1 MTKINYGRVILGGL
15 LAGLVLN
22 IGEYLLNEVVFKQQ
36 MEEMFRKINVPPPG
50 GSFIAIAVGIT
61 FLLGILIVCLYAMI
75 RPRYGAGPKTAICA
89 ALVIWFCVYVYCGVL
104 NAALFGI
111 STSFLIIGMVWGL
124 VEYALAAVAGA
135 WLYKE

>member
-1 MTKINYGRVILGGL
+1 MSNINYGRVVLGGL

-22 IGEYLLNEVVFKQQ
+22 VGEYLLNEVVFKKQ
-36 MEEMFRKINVPPPG
+36 MEEMFSRMRITPPG
-50 GSFIAIAVGIT
+50 GNFIAVAVLMT

-75 RPRYGAGPKTAICA
+75 RPRYGPGPKTAICA

-111 STSFLIIGMVWGL
+111 GASFLVLGMVWGL
-124 VEYALAAVAGA
+124 VEYALAAIAGA
-135 WLYKE
+135 WLYRE

>member
-124 VEYALAAVAGA
+124 VEYALAAIAGA